1 MYVLHDFIYLPL
13 TAYLDKFV
21 IKIQKL
27 FKFCC
32 IITFDFFSLD
42 LRSTVGEDECVSV
55 KEAKKMA
62 LDLNFVQY
70 MEVSSLLNKGV
81 DDLFKAAV
89 SYLCLYS

>member
-1 MYVLHDFIYLPL
+1 M
-13 TAYLDKFV
+13 DK
-21 IKIQKL
+21 
-27 FKFCC
+27 
-32 IITFDFFSLD
+32 
-42 LRSTVGEDECVSV
+42 DECVSV
-55 KEAKKMA
+55 KEAKKIA

>member
-1 MYVLHDFIYLPL
+1 MNVLHDFIYLPF

-27 FKFCC
+27 SKFCC
-32 IITFDFFSLD
+32 NIDFFLLD
-42 LRSTVGEDECVSV
+42 LRSTTNKDECVSV